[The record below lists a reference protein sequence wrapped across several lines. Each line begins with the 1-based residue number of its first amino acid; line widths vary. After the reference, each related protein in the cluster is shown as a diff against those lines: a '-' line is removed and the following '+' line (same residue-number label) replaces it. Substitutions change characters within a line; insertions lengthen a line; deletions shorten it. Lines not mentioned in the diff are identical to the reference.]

1 MIAGKA
7 EINVA
12 AGPIP
17 VARGTTGRSPDAPR
31 ALVLAVVALFFIWGG
46 LTSLNDVLIPKL
58 KGLFSLSYTEAMLTQ
73 FAFFMAYFLVSLP
86 AGNLIARVGYLSGI
100 VIGLGTMAVGCLMF
114 IPAASSGIYATFLVA
129 LFVLAAGIT
138 ILQVAANPLIANM
151 GSSATASSR
160 LTLAQAFNSLGTTI
174 FPPIGGAI
182 ILGSMAAVDPASL
195 PQLERQAFLAREGAV
210 IGNAYLV
217 IAAILVAAALFFW
230 MRRAQL
236 PASRE
241 QAISLSG
248 SLGLLRQ
255 PRLRGGVIALF
266 LYVGAEVAIGSML
279 INYLSQASILG
290 VSEQGAAG
298 LIALYWGRDGRPVYR
313 CGRAAAGIAGTGAG
327 GSGSRGSAAGVCV
340 RPDQRTAG
348 RLCSAR
354 RRADELDH
362 VPHDL
367 FTGHARAG
375 CPHAAGL
382 WPVVH
387 GHRRRRD
394 HPDAVRCHRGCKH
407 AVSRAGNP
415 HRVLH
420 RGCRLWLAMQRATRV
435 THCRTGRTVRSA
447 GAGWQ
452 RVAAGHQ

>member
-195 PQLERQAFLAREGAV
+195 SQLERQAFLAREGAV

-298 LIALYWGRDGRPVYR
+298 LIALYWGGAMVGRFIGAVVLRLASPGLVLA
-313 CGRAAAGIAGTGAG
+313 GVGVGAALLASVSGLTSGPLAGYALLAVGLMNSIMFPTIFSLGTQGLGARTPQ
-327 GSGSRGSAAGVCV
+327 GSGLLCMGIVGGAIIPMLCGVIADASTLSAALAIPIACYIAV
-340 RPDQRTAG
+340 AG
-348 RLCSAR
+348 YGWQCSAR
-354 RRADELDH
+354 RA
-362 VPHDL
+362 
-367 FTGHARAG
+367 
-375 CPHAAGL
+375 
-382 WPVVH
+382 
-387 GHRRRRD
+387 
-394 HPDAVRCHRGCKH
+394 
-407 AVSRAGNP
+407 
-415 HRVLH
+415 
-420 RGCRLWLAMQRATRV
+420 
-435 THCRTGRTVRSA
+435 
-447 GAGWQ
+447 
-452 RVAAGHQ
+452 

>member
-1 MIAGKA
+1 M
-7 EINVA
+7 A

-298 LIALYWGRDGRPVYR
+298 LIALYWGGAMVGRFIGAVVLRLASPGLVLA
-313 CGRAAAGIAGTGAG
+313 GVGVGAALLASVSGLTSGPLAGYALLAVGLMNSIMFPTIFSLGTQGLGARTPQ
-327 GSGSRGSAAGVCV
+327 GSGLLCMGIVGGAIIPMLCGVIADASTLSAALAIPIACYIAV
-340 RPDQRTAG
+340 AG
-348 RLCSAR
+348 YGWQCSA
-354 RRADELDH
+354 
-362 VPHDL
+362 
-367 FTGHARAG
+367 
-375 CPHAAGL
+375 
-382 WPVVH
+382 
-387 GHRRRRD
+387 
-394 HPDAVRCHRGCKH
+394 
-407 AVSRAGNP
+407 
-415 HRVLH
+415 
-420 RGCRLWLAMQRATRV
+420 QRA
-435 THCRTGRTVRSA
+435 
-447 GAGWQ
+447 
-452 RVAAGHQ
+452 

>member
-1 MIAGKA
+1 LIAGKA

-195 PQLERQAFLAREGAV
+195 SQLERQAFLAREGAV

-298 LIALYWGRDGRPVYR
+298 LIALYWGGAMVGRFIGAVVLRLASPGLVL
-313 CGRAAAGIAGTGAG
+313 AGVGAG
-327 GSGSRGSAAGVCV
+327 AALLASVSGLTSGPLAGYALLAVGLMNSIMFPTIFSLGTQGLGGRTPQGSGLLCMGIVGGAIIPMLCGVIADASTLSAALAIPIACYIAV
-340 RPDQRTAG
+340 AG
-348 RLCSAR
+348 YGWQCSAR
-354 RRADELDH
+354 RA
-362 VPHDL
+362 
-367 FTGHARAG
+367 
-375 CPHAAGL
+375 
-382 WPVVH
+382 
-387 GHRRRRD
+387 
-394 HPDAVRCHRGCKH
+394 
-407 AVSRAGNP
+407 
-415 HRVLH
+415 
-420 RGCRLWLAMQRATRV
+420 
-435 THCRTGRTVRSA
+435 
-447 GAGWQ
+447 
-452 RVAAGHQ
+452 